1 MVGMRCCAATRPC
14 RAAVSGEESGR
25 LAGMKW
31 WSLGGAIA
39 CEVTATLSLRAATDE
54 PIWYVLVV
62 AGYCASFA
70 FLARALRFMPVGVAY
85 GIWGAAGILL
95 TAVAAAVLFGDPM
108 TPLMAV
114 GMGLVIAGV
123 VIVELGSHPRVDSTD
138 ENDHEVAAR

>member
-1 MVGMRCCAATRPC
+1 MGGTLT
-14 RAAVSGEESGR
+14 GT
-25 LAGMKW
+25 KW
-31 WSLGGAIA
+31 WLLGGAIV

-54 PIWYVLVV
+54 PVWCLLVV

-108 TPLMAV
+108 TPLMAG
-114 GMGLVIAGV
+114 GMALVIAGV
-123 VIVELGSHPRVDSTD
+123 VIVELGSHPRVDPAD
-138 ENDHEVAAR
+138 EDDHEVVAR